1 MRKCQEETSRLEAH
15 LGKRR
20 ILTYICGPEGPARNP
35 PVFRFYCVYMTM
47 RSIRLSALPRLFLAL
62 ILTLGGVYQSA
73 AQDVGAAPNV
83 SKEGVAPG
91 ATAGATAATA
101 TAPAAAGADAAAV
114 SAGDALFKGN
124 CAQCHAV
131 NDVVVGPALGGI
143 TKRRP
148 VSWIIPW
155 IKNSSK
161 VVASGDEYAV
171 ALYNKFQKQQMPSF
185 ALSDKEITSIVAYIT
200 SEEGKVANVA
210 TVGVTVGNAGTTD
223 GKEGAAGA
231 GADGAGK
238 YADILLIVLVVVLI
252 VLVVT
257 LVIIANLMK
266 DVLRGRKD
274 LEGRDV
280 EVLEQRFDFGKLY
293 RSPVLRG
300 VLGTVAALFLLYEGV
315 QSVMAVGL
323 TQGYQPTQPIA
334 FSHKLH
340 AGEHQINCAYCH
352 TSVYKA
358 KSANIPSANI
368 CMNCHSQIKTESPEI
383 KKIYRAIERKQ
394 PIQWV
399 RVHNLPDLAY
409 FNHSQHTQVGGLQC
423 QTCHGPIQNMEVVY
437 QYSSLTMGWCINCH
451 RENPINAKGNA
462 YYDNL
467 VKLHDKSNN
476 AVPFTVSSNG
486 GTECSKCHY

>member
-1 MRKCQEETSRLEAH
+1 MNSFLSRTKYWVLA
-15 LGKRR
+15 
-20 ILTYICGPEGPARNP
+20 
-35 PVFRFYCVYMTM
+35 
-47 RSIRLSALPRLFLAL
+47 LFL
-62 ILTLGGVYQSA
+62 TLA
-73 AQDVGAAPNV
+73 ATANAQDGSKTATVSQQGVTAPN
-83 SKEGVAPG
+83 
-91 ATAGATAATA
+91 ATAGA
-101 TAPAAAGADAAAV
+101 APATGGADPAALA
-114 SAGDALFKGN
+114 AGDALFKAN

-131 NDVVVGPALGGI
+131 NEKVVGPALGGI
-143 TKRRP
+143 TKRRSI
-148 VSWIIPW
+148 SWLIPW
-155 IKNSSK
+155 IKNSAK
-161 VVASGDEYAV
+161 VIASGDEYAV
-171 ALYNKFQKQQMPSF
+171 KLYNENGKQQMPSF
-185 ALSDKEITSIVAYIT
+185 GLSDKEITSIIGWVEAQPAADAGP
-200 SEEGKVANVA
+200 SKE
-210 TVGVTVGNAGTTD
+210 NAAKTD
-223 GKEGAAGA
+223 GADTASGGGAEA
-231 GADGAGK
+231 GAGK
-238 YADILLIVLVVVLI
+238 YVDVLLIVLVVVLI

-257 LVIIANLMK
+257 LAIIANLMK

-274 LEGRDV
+274 LDGRDV
-280 EVLEQRFDFGKLY
+280 EVMNQRFDWAGLY
-293 RSPVLRG
+293 RSSALRG
-300 VLGTVAALFLLYEGV
+300 IVGVVVALALLYAGV

-340 AGEHQINCAYCH
+340 AGENQINCAYCH
-352 TSVYKA
+352 TSVYKG
-358 KSANIPSANI
+358 KSANIPSPNI

-409 FNHSQHTQVGGLQC
+409 FNHSQHTQVGGIQC

-437 QYSSLTMGWCINCH
+437 QYSALTMGWCINCH
-451 RENPINAKGNA
+451 RETPLNTKGNA

>member
-1 MRKCQEETSRLEAH
+1 M
-15 LGKRR
+15 
-20 ILTYICGPEGPARNP
+20 N
-35 PVFRFYCVYMTM
+35 
-47 RSIRLSALPRLFLAL
+47 SIRLRPLSRLFLAL
-62 ILTLGGVYQSA
+62 FLTVASLGDTLGQAVGSA
-73 AQDVGAAPNV
+73 PAV

-91 ATAGATAATA
+91 ATDGATPATA
-101 TAPAAAGADAAAV
+101 TAPAAGGGDAAAIA
-114 SAGDALFKGN
+114 AGDALFKGN

-131 NDVVVGPALGGI
+131 NDVIVGPALAGI

-148 VSWIIPW
+148 MSWIIPW

-161 VVASGDEYAV
+161 MVAAGDEYAV
-171 ALYNKFQKQQMPSF
+171 KIYNQYQKQQMPSF
-185 ALSDKEITSIVAYIT
+185 QLSDQEITSIVAWVT
-200 SEEGKVANVA
+200 SQE
-210 TVGVTVGNAGTTD
+210 GNASPANGNAAGTGIKPADGSETPGVAGAEAGD
-223 GKEGAAGA
+223 GK
-231 GADGAGK
+231 
-238 YADILLIVLVVVLI
+238 YMNVLLIVLVVVLI

-257 LVIIANLMK
+257 LVIIANIMK

-274 LEGRDV
+274 LDGRDR
-280 EVLEQRFDFGKLY
+280 EVLEQRFDFSKIYKSTAVRAIVGVVF
-293 RSPVLRG
+293 VLA
-300 VLGTVAALFLLYEGV
+300 VLYETIQGA
-315 QSVMAVGL
+315 MGVGL

-352 TSVYKA
+352 TSVYKS

-399 RVHNLPDLAY
+399 RIHNLPDLSY
-409 FNHSQHTQVGGLQC
+409 FNHSQHTQVGGLEC

-437 QYSSLTMGWCINCH
+437 QYSPLTMGWCINCH
-451 RENPINAKGNA
+451 RETPLNTKGNA

-467 VKLHDKSNN
+467 VKLHDKDNN
-476 AVPFTVSSNG
+476 AAPFTVSSNG

>member
-1 MRKCQEETSRLEAH
+1 MMNSFLSRTKYWVLA
-15 LGKRR
+15 
-20 ILTYICGPEGPARNP
+20 
-35 PVFRFYCVYMTM
+35 
-47 RSIRLSALPRLFLAL
+47 LFL
-62 ILTLGGVYQSA
+62 TLA
-73 AQDVGAAPNV
+73 ATANAQDGSKTATVSQQGVTAPN
-83 SKEGVAPG
+83 
-91 ATAGATAATA
+91 ATAGA
-101 TAPAAAGADAAAV
+101 APATGGADAAAIA
-114 SAGDALFKGN
+114 AGDALFKAN

-131 NDVVVGPALGGI
+131 NEKVVGPALGGI
-143 TKRRP
+143 TKRRSI
-148 VSWIIPW
+148 SWLIPW
-155 IKNSSK
+155 VKNSAK
-161 VVASGDEYAV
+161 VIASGDEYAV
-171 ALYNKFQKQQMPSF
+171 KLYNENGKQQMPSF
-185 ALSDKEITSIVAYIT
+185 GLSDKEITSIINWVEAQPAGG
-200 SEEGKVANVA
+200 GKVANDSSGGVTKENA
-210 TVGVTVGNAGTTD
+210 TVAD
-223 GKEGAAGA
+223 GQDA
-231 GADGAGK
+231 GAGK
-238 YADILLIVLVVVLI
+238 YVDVLLIVLVVVLI

-257 LVIIANLMK
+257 LAIIANLMK

-274 LEGRDV
+274 LDGRDV
-280 EVLEQRFDFGKLY
+280 EVMNQRFDWTALY
-293 RSPVLRG
+293 RSSALRG
-300 VLGTVAALFLLYEGV
+300 IVGVVVALALLYAGV

-340 AGEHQINCAYCH
+340 AGENQINCAYCH
-352 TSVYKA
+352 TSVYKG
-358 KSANIPSANI
+358 KSANIPSPNI

-409 FNHSQHTQVGGLQC
+409 FNHSQHTQVGGIQC

-437 QYSSLTMGWCINCH
+437 QYSALTMGWCINCH
-451 RENPINAKGNA
+451 RETPLNTKGNA